1 MNLLDAT
8 NRVTHAS
15 LLRHLRLLAQRAGL
29 EAASD
34 AGGRAS
40 TPHAALSFAAL
51 PEAADC
57 PTSSCLP
64 SESDSVKTL
73 FEGQELLRRIFETA
87 DAAAAGFSHA
97 SPTNTRT
104 KPSRREDVIT
114 VRLRSLLEEVRLD
127 RREREAGAL
136 HYRKPLVPLSA
147 SSIFPQKETSLLRRD
162 EAEREYKRLFDA
174 FSRAGEAIAP
184 ELKSSGSLWLDAF
197 DTLWLTFGHAV
208 PALTEGDAEPDVSLY
223 DHSRTSAALA
233 AALWRWGLDRI
244 EAGEE
249 TRESFAASFDDRTIR
264 EKESLLFIQGDFFGI
279 QNFIFS
285 GHEKTNGKMAKI
297 LRGRSF
303 YVSLLTEACSLRILE
318 ALDLPSTA
326 QLTNAAGKFLIVA
339 PDTPKTR
346 KTLEALRPEID
357 EWFIR
362 HTCAEA
368 GIGIVWQSARLSDL
382 AADRLP
388 ALMTKLVRTLERAKL
403 QRFNLCAGTS
413 VPEVLPVDYPE
424 GVCAWQGRW
433 PADRKTDGLSS
444 CAVSRDQI
452 RVGEALPRTSLL
464 LLLRYEQRGAL
475 SDGCESLE
483 LPLFGYQVV
492 FAGRSQFSSLVRERG
507 VDVVRRAW
515 DFSVPH
521 TADEVLWKGFARRSI
536 NRYVPRF
543 AKGEE
548 NLNPVYE
555 GLDAEDVGPQ
565 RIKPF
570 SWLSREDLVLEED
583 GTIRG
588 VDALAHLKGDVDQ
601 LGRIFQEGLA
611 DPVRTG
617 SGGST
622 RRRLTFAK
630 TAQLSR
636 EMNTFFSVY
645 VPFLCRSEHPSIY
658 TVFAGGDDFSFIGP
672 RRKTQEFAE
681 VLRER
686 FEDFAAH
693 NPEVHFS
700 AGLTVAK
707 PGIPVRALSDAAE
720 AALEAAKASGRNAV
734 TIYGLTFP
742 WTKWEELR
750 HIEEKLEHL
759 REHWGLSTSYLY
771 SLFELLE
778 LAGRRDDPQS
788 SIWRSRL
795 CYRTARFARDACR
808 NNDGDVARLT
818 ESLLS
823 VIGAGIESEGE
834 RFRVPLTNLFYR
846 IRVYRK

>member
-1 MNLLDAT
+1 MNLLDT
-8 NRVTHAS
+8 TGRVTHAA
-15 LLRHLRLLAQRAGL
+15 LLRHLDVLVQRAAGKA
-29 EAASD
+29 AASPTSGSP
-34 AGGRAS
+34 AGA
-40 TPHAALSFAAL
+40 HAALAFAAFPETCPHTHVQCADSETAKAL
-51 PEAADC
+51 SEDTELLGRIFEAAD
-57 PTSSCLP
+57 
-64 SESDSVKTL
+64 K
-73 FEGQELLRRIFETA
+73 
-87 DAAAAGFSHA
+87 AASGFPPVGS
-97 SPTNTRT
+97 
-104 KPSRREDVIT
+104 KPSCKEDGLTI
-114 VRLRSLLEEVRLD
+114 RLRSLLEEVRLD
-127 RREREAGAL
+127 RSEREAGTL
-136 HYRKPLVPLSA
+136 QYRKPLKPLSA
-147 SSIFPQKETSLLRRD
+147 SAIFPQKETTLLRRD
-162 EAEREYKRLFDA
+162 ETEREYKQLFEA
-174 FSRAGEAIAP
+174 FSRAGNSIAP
-184 ELKSSGSLWLDAF
+184 ELKASSSLWLDAF
-197 DTLWLTFGHAV
+197 DTLWLTFGQAV

-223 DHSRTSAALA
+223 DHSHVSAALA
-233 AALWRWGLDRI
+233 ATLWRWGLEQI
-244 EAGEE
+244 KAGEE
-249 TRESFAASFDDRTIR
+249 THEDFAASFDDQTIL
-264 EKESLLFIQGDFFGI
+264 EKDSLLFIQGDFFGI

-303 YVSLLTEACSLRILE
+303 YVSLLTEACALRILE

-339 PDTPKTR
+339 PDTPATR
-346 KTLEALRPEID
+346 EKLEALRPEID
-357 EWFIR
+357 AWFIR

-368 GIGIVWQSARLSDL
+368 GIGIVWQGARLSDL
-382 AADRLP
+382 RAERLP

-403 QRFNLCAGTS
+403 QRFDLCTGAS
-413 VPEVLPVDYPE
+413 VPEVLPVDFPE

-433 PADRKTDGLSS
+433 PADRTVDATPS

-452 RVGEALPRTSLL
+452 RIGEALPRTSLL
-464 LLLRYEQRGAL
+464 LLLRDDEHGVL
-475 SDGCESLE
+475 PNGCEALE
-483 LPLFGYQVV
+483 LPLFGYRVL
-492 FAGRSQFSSLVRERG
+492 FASLSQFSALVKERG
-507 VDVVRRAW
+507 IDAVRRAW
-515 DFSVPH
+515 DFTVPH

-543 AKGEE
+543 VKGEE
-548 NLNPVYE
+548 NLNPVYD
-555 GLDAEDVGPQ
+555 GLDTEDVGPQ

-570 SWLSREDLVLEED
+570 SWLSREDLSLEED

-611 DPVRTG
+611 DPVQKS
-617 SGGST
+617 SGVKP

-636 EMNTFFSVY
+636 EMNAFFSVY

-672 RRKTQEFAE
+672 REKTQAFAA

-686 FEDFAAH
+686 FADFAAR

-700 AGLTVAK
+700 AGFTVAK

-742 WTKWEELR
+742 WDKWEELHR
-750 HIEEKLEHL
+750 IEEKLEHL
-759 REHWGLSTSYLY
+759 REHWDLSTSYLY
-771 SLFELLE
+771 SIFELLE
-778 LAGRRDDPQS
+778 LADRRDDPRS
-788 SIWRSRL
+788 SVWRSRL

-808 NNDGDVARLT
+808 NNGGDVATFT